1 MTPGLIVYFLCEDM
15 VEIVR
20 FLGRDQYGCVID
32 FGGGIQRV
40 KEEALTIKASEVAQY
55 IENRIKKYEAR
66 IVVLKAKRQEFKPLM
81 LEHE

>member
-32 FGGGIQRV
+32 FGENIQRV
-40 KEEALTIKASEVAQY
+40 KEEALTTKASEVAQY
-55 IENRIKKYEAR
+55 IENRIAKHEAR
-66 IVVLKAKRQEFKPLM
+66 IAVLKASLQDLM